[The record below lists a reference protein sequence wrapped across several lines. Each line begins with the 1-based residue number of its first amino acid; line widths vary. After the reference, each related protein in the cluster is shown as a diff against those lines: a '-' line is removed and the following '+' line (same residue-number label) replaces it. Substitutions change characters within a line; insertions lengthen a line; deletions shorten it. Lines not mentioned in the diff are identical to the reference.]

1 MVEIKKSVLDK
12 ILEWSTPPYD
22 KNKTLH
28 LKIVAA
34 LLLSCVGV
42 DKLAKHEIEDDAKD
56 FVKSK
61 TKLVITEIV
70 FSNSFY
76 FSEIIEIRVKGSAS
90 RLLAV
95 EKHFKR
101 VCLEWEREMKD

>member
-22 KNKTLH
+22 ENKILDH
-28 LKIVAA
+28 KIVAA

-61 TKLVITEIV
+61 TKLVITKIV
-70 FSNSFY
+70 FSNWFFFFRDNGNS
-76 FSEIIEIRVKGSAS
+76 SQRIGKSLTCS
-90 RLLAV
+90 RKAFQTSLLGMG
-95 EKHFKR
+95 K
-101 VCLEWEREMKD
+101 